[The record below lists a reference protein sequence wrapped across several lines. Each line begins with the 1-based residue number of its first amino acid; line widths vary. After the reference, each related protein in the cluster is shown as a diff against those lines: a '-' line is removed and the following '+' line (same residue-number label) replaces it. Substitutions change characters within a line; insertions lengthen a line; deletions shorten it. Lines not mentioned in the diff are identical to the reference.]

1 MEIKLTKNQYGNLMR
16 LVYLGN
22 WLVNAF
28 RMEHEIIKKYNDIE
42 QYIFSF
48 AKEAGLNKYIEYI
61 EKYGKFFPTR
71 ELEEDEEIME
81 LIDEYENEI
90 FWDELINRLALRD
103 LINKYGEDTIEKMS
117 FEDRI
122 KKKSPFIDKYE
133 REFEENGIKNFM
145 IK

>member
-1 MEIKLTKNQYGNLMR
+1 MEIKVTKKQYKDLMR
-16 LVYLGN
+16 LVYIGN

-28 RMEHEIIKKYNDIE
+28 RMEHEHIKKYNDIE

-48 AKEAGLNKYIEYI
+48 AQEAGLKKYIEYV

-71 ELEEDEEIME
+71 ELEEDEEIIE

-90 FWDELINRLALRD
+90 FWDELINRSALRD
-103 LINKYGEDTIEKMS
+103 LINKYGEDTIKKMS
-117 FEDRI
+117 LEERI
-122 KKKSPFIDKYE
+122 KKKSPFIEKYE
-133 REFEENGIKNFM
+133 REFEENGIKNLI